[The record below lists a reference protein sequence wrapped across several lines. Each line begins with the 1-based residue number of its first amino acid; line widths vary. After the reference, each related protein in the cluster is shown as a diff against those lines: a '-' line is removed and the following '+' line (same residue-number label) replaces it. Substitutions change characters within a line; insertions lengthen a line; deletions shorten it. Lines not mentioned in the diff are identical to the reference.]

1 METRL
6 RLSFLLFAT
15 LLPMLAPA
23 LLPGQ
28 QAAAAV
34 AQPPATTSFFPLSQ
48 VHRGLKAT
56 AWTVFEGT
64 EPEPMDVEILGLL
77 RGARGPGQDMILA
90 RLHGAKAEY
99 TGVVEGMSGSPV
111 YIDGKLLGSLAYRI
125 GQFSKEPI
133 AGITPI
139 EQMLG
144 LRDLPAPAASAAT
157 SLSAAVTSTPNA
169 PANFEPIETPLVMSG
184 FSADA
189 VRLWQQKM
197 AGTGLATVSAGG
209 GASASDPSP
218 AQMQTAAATL
228 KPGSAVSAQIVR
240 GDVEIAATCTITYI
254 DPKQLLAC
262 GHPFLQAGPVSLP
275 MTTTEVLATLAS
287 PMNSFKIVNT
297 GATVGAFTEDRASG
311 IRGLI
316 GEEARMIPMHV
327 SVTGPEG
334 SRKVNVEMADL
345 PSITPQ
351 AVMVVLYNSL
361 NQANDAVAEASYHL
375 TGSIGIDGYP
385 AAPLDFWST
394 PGGQMPAP
402 MTSALQASQLFTALY
417 SNATRRGTIRSID
430 IAVELIPR
438 RMQLE
443 LAGARLVSGDLV
455 HAGDTVIVEATLR
468 PWQQPERNVRI
479 PLKLPTRFGPGG
491 IRILVSDAST
501 LDRTLQQPQQN
512 APAAGMDA
520 VLAAASSRHSADR
533 VYVSL
538 LAPEP
543 QATVAGSTLSAL
555 PLSVANGL
563 EGIRSVQGISMNSE
577 SVELAADASTGGVVS
592 GSQILTL
599 RIQSGSGVN

>member
-1 METRL
+1 MGTRL
-6 RLSFLLFAT
+6 RLSFLLFVF
-15 LLPMLAPA
+15 LLPVSTPA
-23 LLPGQ
+23 QLSGQ
-28 QAAAAV
+28 QAAAAA
-34 AQPPATTSFFPLSQ
+34 AQPPASTNFFPLSQ
-48 VHRGLKAT
+48 VHRGLRAT

-90 RLHGAKAEY
+90 RLHGSKAEY

-111 YIDGKLLGSLAYRI
+111 YVDGKLLGSLAYRI

-144 LRDLPAPAASAAT
+144 LRDLPSPAASAST
-157 SLSAAVTSTPNA
+157 SLSTAVESTLDA

-189 VRLWQQKM
+189 VRLWQQQM
-197 AGTGLATVSAGG
+197 AGTSLATVSAGG
-209 GASASDPSP
+209 GSGASDSSP
-218 AQMQTAAATL
+218 AQMQSAAATL
-228 KPGSAVSAQIVR
+228 KPGSAVSAQVVR

-254 DPKQLLAC
+254 DPSQLLAC

-275 MTTTEVLATLAS
+275 MTTTEVIATLAS

-297 GATVGAFTEDRASG
+297 GAPVGAFTEDRASG
-311 IRGLI
+311 IRGMI
-316 GEEARMIPMHV
+316 GAEARMIPMHV
-327 SVTGPEG
+327 AISSPEG
-334 SRKVNVEMADL
+334 ARKINVEMADL
-345 PSITPQ
+345 PSLTPQ

-361 NQANDAVAEASYHL
+361 NQSNDAVAEASYHL
-375 TGSIGIDGYP
+375 TGNIGIEGYP
-385 AAPLDFWST
+385 SAPLDFWST

-402 MTSALQASQLFTALY
+402 IAAALQVSQLFTALY
-417 SNATRRGTIRSID
+417 SNVTRRGAIRSID
-430 IAVELIPR
+430 IAVETIPR

-443 LAGARLVSGDLV
+443 LAGARIVSGNLV
-455 HAGDTVIVEATLR
+455 HAGDTVVVEATLR

-479 PLKLPTRFGPGG
+479 PVKLPPRFGPGG

-520 VLAAASSRHSADR
+520 LLAAARSRHSADR

-543 QATVAGSTLSAL
+543 QATVAGSTLTSL

-563 EGIRSVQGISMNSE
+563 EGVRFAQGISMNGE
-577 SVELAADASTGGVVS
+577 SVELAADTSAGGVVS

-599 RIQSGSGVN
+599 HIQSGSAVN